1 LRTGLKKLHCLL
13 LAALLAAAGLGCAE
27 SGQREAEGE
36 YAEYQP
42 NLAGSVS
49 VEELEDEV
57 AAAQLSGALKVY
69 DKVDEAVVQVNGLS
83 EGGKVS
89 VAARL
94 TLPPGES
101 LSPEEQEIIMSVIL
115 SAVPGISEEDVELSW
130 E

>member
-1 LRTGLKKLHCLL
+1 M
-13 LAALLAAAGLGCAE
+13 
-27 SGQREAEGE
+27 
-36 YAEYQP
+36 
-42 NLAGSVS
+42 
-49 VEELEDEV
+49 EELEDEV